1 MTAMEWS
8 AIGLTVRVALVST
21 LITLPLATAL
31 GWLLA
36 RKPMPAK
43 PLLEALVSFP
53 LVAPPVITG
62 YVLLVLL
69 GKNGL
74 IGHWLYHTLGLKLTL
89 NFAALIL
96 ASVVVSL
103 PLAVRAMRSAF
114 ELVDPVYEK
123 VSRTLGAPPHHTF
136 IRVSL
141 PMAWPGL
148 ISAAVLSFARSLG
161 EFGAT
166 ITLAGNIPGQTQTM
180 ALMVYANMQVPGMEM
195 AVSRLVAVSLLL
207 SFGAIMASEWTAK
220 KGAYLKHG
228 SAT

>member
-8 AIGLTVRVALVST
+8 VIGLTVRVALVST
-21 LITLPLATAL
+21 LITLPLAVGL
-31 GWLLA
+31 GWMLA

-62 YVLLVLL
+62 YVLLLLL

-74 IGHWLYHTLGLKLTL
+74 LGHWLYQTLGLRLTL
-89 NFAALIL
+89 NFAALIM

-103 PLAVRAMRSAF
+103 PLAVRSMRSAF
-114 ELVDPVYEK
+114 ELVDRTYEK
-123 VSRTLGAPPHHTF
+123 VSRTLGASPMHTF
-136 IRVSL
+136 FRISL

-148 ISAAVLSFARSLG
+148 MSAAVLSFARSLG

-166 ITLAGNIPGQTQTM
+166 ITLAGNIPGKTQTL
-180 ALMVYANMQVPGMEM
+180 ALMVYANMQLPGMEA
-195 AVSRLVAVSLLL
+195 AVTRLVVVSLLL
-207 SFGAIMASEWTAK
+207 SFGAMAASEWTAR
-220 KGAYLKHG
+220 KGAYLKNE
-228 SAT
+228 SAA